1 MYDRD
6 TMTVTVFSRGWR
18 GLSALIRGLGAAVVL
33 ASGAAVVLASLATPV
48 LANPVLESRVPDLK
62 LETLRR
68 EGAGYV
74 VTGEDGG
81 RVVLTL
87 DPRLQEPIEDVLRG
101 FQIPYGGAVVVSIP
115 DGRVLAMVGRS
126 AAEPRLG
133 PRELALGAWAPAAS
147 VFKVVSAAALVSEGG
162 VSSATK
168 ICYHGGVSAIL
179 PDNLVDLPLVDRRCE
194 TLAYGLGKSQ
204 NAILAKL
211 ASRHLTAAQLARV
224 GHAFGFEETIPFDVP
239 VEPSHLDVPG
249 DALEF
254 ARTAAGFWH
263 STLSPMH
270 GALLA
275 AAIANHGEMPA
286 PTLVERAF
294 DAQGRE
300 TSRAL
305 SAPVAQGPHR
315 VVGPDTAREV
325 GRMMELT
332 TRIGTAKA
340 AFHDRG
346 GHRYLPVDVAGKT
359 GTLSAQTERGYL
371 GYSWFVGYAP
381 VDHPA
386 IAFAV
391 ALGNP
396 ARWRIKATYVARRI
410 VSEHLA
416 AQAPGRT
423 AIARIPIACPPAAPR
438 VLATR

>member
-6 TMTVTVFSRGWR
+6 TMTVIFWRGWR
-18 GLSALIRGLGAAVVL
+18 ALIGGLGVAVVALL
-33 ASGAAVVLASLATPV
+33 AAPALAEPA
-48 LANPVLESRVPDLK
+48 LESRVPDLQ

-133 PRELALGAWAPAAS
+133 PRELALSAWAPAAS

-162 VSSATK
+162 VSSATR

-239 VEPSHLDVPG
+239 VEPSHLDVPA

-300 TSRAL
+300 AAVS
-305 SAPVAQGPHR
+305 VANGPHR
-315 VVGPDTAREV
+315 VVGLDTAREV

-340 AFHDRG
+340 AFHDRR

-381 VDHPA
+381 ADHPA

-396 ARWRIKATYVARRI
+396 AQWRIKATYVARRI
-410 VSEHLA
+410 VAEHLA
-416 AQAPGRT
+416 EQAPGRT
-423 AIARIPIACPPAAPR
+423 ALARTSIAYPPAAPR